1 MRRGFIAMAMI
12 LICVFSAVAED
23 FTIVIDAGHGG
34 KDVGAVDNQVKEKD
48 INLAVALELGELIDK
63 KLKDA
68 TVVYT
73 RDNDTYL
80 TLQQRA
86 EIANKAK
93 GDLFISIHTNS
104 VAMSNKNRRTI
115 CGASTYTLG
124 LHKDEDNMEVARR
137 ENAVMT
143 LEKDFQTTYQGFNP
157 NSDESY
163 IIFELSQ
170 KTNMSQS
177 IKLANGIQTQLA
189 KVAKRQNRGV
199 HQAGF
204 WVLWATSMPAV
215 LVELDFIC
223 NPVSAKYLASE
234 DGQKQLAKGIFN
246 AVEAYYKNIVSHS
259 SKKGKVAETTEPADD
274 EVTVDDF
281 EAQVVIQSNGQEDSA
296 KKTKAPTACSQQA
309 STSNNTGQ
317 RRRRSTQSKQA
328 SEQQQY
334 EVAVIKEKKQPY
346 YLMEEGEE
354 VVLEDL
360 AQVMEQSKS
369 SKDEMKK
376 SESVSDESKSSRS
389 SKFDKNRPSSAKL
402 NKKTNL
408 GTTSRIVAS
417 VDDKKTDK
425 KSETKVDA
433 KAEKSAIQPKGEVAT
448 AQKQSKQT
456 VASVDKK
463 AKSESKVASAKEAN
477 KQSKLTS
484 KSRKSKLNKRTT
496 IYKIHILT
504 CEELLRPGDERFCGL
519 KPVKCKL
526 SNGQYHYTYG
536 ESHSKKEMLT
546 VLETIKQKIPEAYVL
561 EETKLAK

>member
-48 INLAVALELGELIDK
+48 INLAVALELGKLIDK

-189 KVAKRQNRGV
+189 KVANRQNRGV

-360 AQVMEQSKS
+360 AQVMEQSES

-389 SKFDKNRPSSAKL
+389 SKFDKNGPSSAKL

-477 KQSKLTS
+477 KQSKSTS